1 MSIHSCATPPPH
13 AQGHAARG
21 LGRHR
26 TGRRDQ
32 KQTGGVA
39 AGGGGPQRKG
49 VKGFGGSPK
58 ALIFGQKRAALAGNA
73 RSTFG
78 RSLSGNVGLES
89 GVLLSC
95 IDVAAVLVELL
106 QHAPTSSRCNAAAA
120 CHASRLP
127 SERAGNYRI
136 NKLAW
141 IKARSLSKTANS
153 MLPNI
158 MLKNESAFFPPSHAN
173 TLPSLALSPLL

>member
-1 MSIHSCATPPPH
+1 MHKGTQH
-13 AQGHAARG
+13 AGWDGIARG
-21 LGRHR
+21 EETKSKR
-26 TGRRDQ
+26 
-32 KQTGGVA
+32 GGVA
-39 AGGGGPQRKG
+39 TGGGGPQRKG

-78 RSLSGNVGLES
+78 RSLNGNVGLES

-120 CHASRLP
+120 CYASRLP

-141 IKARSLSKTANS
+141 MKARSLSKTADS
-153 MLPNI
+153 MSPSI
-158 MLKNESAFFPPSHAN
+158 MCEMNLLFSRFTRP
-173 TLPSLALSPLL
+173 LALAPAPPVRRR